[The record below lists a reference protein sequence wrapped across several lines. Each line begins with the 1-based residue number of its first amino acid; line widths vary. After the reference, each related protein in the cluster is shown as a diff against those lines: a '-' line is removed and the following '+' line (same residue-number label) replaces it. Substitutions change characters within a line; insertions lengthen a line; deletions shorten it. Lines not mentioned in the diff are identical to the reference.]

1 MYKYG
6 INACMVVVLSIN
18 EIDLNITNLPKT
30 SKKKINAC
38 IYAGFKRV
46 RHHPVHFL
54 MRSTHTASIKLST
67 KKSKKLIKQEEEEE
81 EEEKWLEGRCLWRWW

>member
-30 SKKKINAC
+30 SKKKNQCMHLCRIQACSSSSCPFPYEIN
-38 IYAGFKRV
+38 
-46 RHHPVHFL
+46 
-54 MRSTHTASIKLST
+54 TH
-67 KKSKKLIKQEEEEE
+67 SKY
-81 EEEKWLEGRCLWRWW
+81 